1 MTFPITIVD
10 NFFDDPDAIV
20 EIANNLKFFNPQ
32 TGNWPGTRT
41 KNLHVEEP
49 RLHMYFT
56 QKLNSIFFED
66 NPDYWNTQAHFQLI
80 NPIDPDNQY
89 SKKNRGWIHIDD
101 NSWYGGIVYLNKDPE
116 PDTGTSVYK
125 PKYGHM
131 HQYEEELQMKM
142 KLYRN
147 ESISEEEYEKAFDA
161 MADQYVETVTVENVY
176 NRLVL
181 FNNKTHHG
189 VKTFGTKPRLTLNFF
204 GIDFSGKRPPLVR
217 TR

>member
-1 MTFPITIVD
+1 MRMYTMRVGDTITIEGGD
-10 NFFDDPDAIV
+10 PLNDDALAWSKHADLFRVIQSVFGYVYTLENKTGSDGVA
-20 EIANNLKFFNPQ
+20 KFIL
-32 TGNWPGTRT
+32 TRG
-41 KNLHVEEP
+41 
-49 RLHMYFT
+49 
-56 QKLNSIFFED
+56 ED
-66 NPDYWNTQAHFQLI
+66 T
-80 NPIDPDNQY
+80 
-89 SKKNRGWIHIDD
+89 
-101 NSWYGGIVYLNKDPE
+101 E

-131 HQYEEELQMKM
+131 HQYEEELQMKA

>member
-1 MTFPITIVD
+1 
-10 NFFDDPDAIV
+10 
-20 EIANNLKFFNPQ
+20 
-32 TGNWPGTRT
+32 
-41 KNLHVEEP
+41 
-49 RLHMYFT
+49 
-56 QKLNSIFFED
+56 
-66 NPDYWNTQAHFQLI
+66 
-80 NPIDPDNQY
+80 
-89 SKKNRGWIHIDD
+89 
-101 NSWYGGIVYLNKDPE
+101 
-116 PDTGTSVYK
+116 
-125 PKYGHM
+125 M

-204 GIDFSGKRPPLVR
+204 GIDFSGKRPPFVR